1 MTDDELRNAFDP
13 SFTFPPIVRPPE
25 SAERTLARLDAL
37 AALNMQ
43 ACPWCSVTKTVL
55 RMDGDVPNVMGID
68 HADDCPEGGTITN
81 L

>member
-13 SFTFPPIVRPPE
+13 SFTVPPIVRPPE

-43 ACPWCSVTKTVL
+43 ACPCCSVT
-55 RMDGDVPNVMGID
+55 
-68 HADDCPEGGTITN
+68 
-81 L
+81 